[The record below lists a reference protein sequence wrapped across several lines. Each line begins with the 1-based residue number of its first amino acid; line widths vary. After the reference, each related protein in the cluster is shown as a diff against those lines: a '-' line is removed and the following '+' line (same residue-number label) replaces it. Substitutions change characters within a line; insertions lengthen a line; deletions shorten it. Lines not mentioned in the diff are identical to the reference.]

1 MTEAAV
7 VARVRDQSSIYL
19 IGIAHGTTHWV
30 DSSFLVLLPYLLK
43 DLGLTYTAAGA
54 LVSGKHIM
62 AVVANLGA
70 GTVVDT
76 TGRRVP
82 LLVLALILTGSGL
95 FLIGLTKVYLLIAVF
110 FAVIGMANNGWHAPA
125 MAYLS
130 GRYPQQRSFAFAMH
144 ATGASVGDMVA
155 PLAVG
160 AWLTLFTW
168 QGAALINALP
178 VFAVALMLWLSLG
191 PRESAERGARK
202 AGMGMRAYGSSL
214 WAMLRQRAVVAL
226 CLMAGLRSMAQS
238 GLLVFLPL
246 FLADVLKVSPV
257 IMGAS
262 VMAMHLGGVIVTP
275 FAGALADR
283 IGARPVVMAG
293 MTATTIVIA
302 GITFVTH
309 PLVYVAVVSVL
320 GLVLYGVRPV
330 VQAWLMNSSPPEL
343 HGTATSVMFGTQS
356 ALAVV
361 MPVLGGVVADRYGLT
376 YVFYLIAAVML
387 LANLTVL
394 LLPRD
399 TIARA
404 TAD

>member
-1 MTEAAV
+1 
-7 VARVRDQSSIYL
+7 
-19 IGIAHGTTHWV
+19 
-30 DSSFLVLLPYLLK
+30 
-43 DLGLTYTAAGA
+43 
-54 LVSGKHIM
+54 M
-62 AVVANLGA
+62 A
-70 GTVVDT
+70 
-76 TGRRVP
+76 
-82 LLVLALILTGSGL
+82 LALWLT
-95 FLIGLTKVYLLIAVF
+95 
-110 FAVIGMANNGWHAPA
+110 
-125 MAYLS
+125 
-130 GRYPQQRSFAFAMH
+130 
-144 ATGASVGDMVA
+144 
-155 PLAVG
+155 VG
-160 AWLTLFTW
+160 A
-168 QGAALINALP
+168 
-178 VFAVALMLWLSLG
+178 
-191 PRESAERGARK
+191 RENAERGARTG
-202 AGMGMRAYGSSL
+202 GMGMRAYGVSL
-214 WAMLRQRAVVAL
+214 WAMVRQRAVVAL

-302 GITFVTH
+302 GITFITS
-309 PLVYVAVVSVL
+309 PLVYVGVVSVL

-330 VQAWLMNSSPPEL
+330 VQAWLMNATPPEL

-356 ALAVV
+356 ALSVV

-394 LLPRD
+394 LLPKEPHPN
-399 TIARA
+399 ASA
-404 TAD
+404 A